1 VVRDSL
7 ARLKVNG
14 VANASGGRNGSDTE
28 CVQVLGLKFG
38 VVVHTRIDGVVVKA
52 GGLGNLLTSSKG
64 YRVAN
69 ASGGREGSDTE
80 CVQVLG
86 LEFGVVVHTRVDCV
100 VVQAGRLRDLLT
112 SSEGYRVTCAG
123 GGGDWVDGERLL
135 FVVAEGCRSLGECAG
150 NILFV
155 FEGLSAGETGG
166 AVVCQWV

>member
-28 CVQVLGLKFG
+28 CVQVLRLKFG
-38 VVVHTRIDGVVVKA
+38 VVVYTRVDGVVVEA
-52 GGLGNLLTSSKG
+52 GGLRNLLTSREG

-69 ASGGREGSDTE
+69 AGGDR
-80 CVQVLG
+80 
-86 LEFGVVVHTRVDCV
+86 
-100 VVQAGRLRDLLT
+100 
-112 SSEGYRVTCAG
+112 
-123 GGGDWVDGERLL
+123 DWVDGERLL

-155 FEGLSAGETGG
+155 FEGLSASKTGG